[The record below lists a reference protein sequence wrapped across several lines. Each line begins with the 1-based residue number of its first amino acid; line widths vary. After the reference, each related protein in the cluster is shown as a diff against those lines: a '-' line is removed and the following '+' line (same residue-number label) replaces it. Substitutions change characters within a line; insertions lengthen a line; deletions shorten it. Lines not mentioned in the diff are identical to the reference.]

1 MNEGLFLYDYLE
13 HIVSIISSLLKNC
26 SGPNKQRVINKFTE
40 NDFEKID
47 RLLELY
53 FKYSEEVEKIEKSI
67 EDDDEVSKSQLIVKL
82 KFGNLRNF
90 LKESDDEREIEN
102 YMLKLENGLF
112 ALQSIVYIILDISV
126 NGPQSVYS
134 LSF

>member
-1 MNEGLFLYDYLE
+1 M
-13 HIVSIISSLLKNC
+13 LKNC

-134 LSF
+134 LSFKKIFISEVCLSLKGLYLF

>member
-1 MNEGLFLYDYLE
+1 MILNEGLFLYDFLE

-67 EDDDEVSKSQLIVKL
+67 EDDDEVSKSIYKALI
-82 KFGNLRNF
+82 N
-90 LKESDDEREIEN
+90 
-102 YMLKLENGLF
+102 
-112 ALQSIVYIILDISV
+112 SIKS
-126 NGPQSVYS
+126 
-134 LSF
+134 